1 MGFSLLYIYIAIND
15 LKGEINTSLE
25 IESERVHMLDV
36 QISKMNVLIGELETF
51 LKKTKIPAIE

>member
-51 LKKTKIPAIE
+51 LKKNKVPIIE